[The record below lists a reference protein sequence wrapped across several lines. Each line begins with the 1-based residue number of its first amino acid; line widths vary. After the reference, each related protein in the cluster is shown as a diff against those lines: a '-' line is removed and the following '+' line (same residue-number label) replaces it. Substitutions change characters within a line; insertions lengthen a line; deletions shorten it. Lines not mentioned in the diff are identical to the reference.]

1 MKMLTPLR
9 PEPTALLA
17 AADPVAKLGAAGL
30 LLVILFFSVDA
41 ITALVVL
48 AGLAL
53 ATRFSGLRL
62 PVLLARTWPI
72 LLTALSVGILNVVL
86 ASPAGRELL
95 RIGPLV
101 VGSENVTSGIGL
113 GLRLLAI
120 AFSGVLAM
128 VTTDATD
135 LADSLVQHLRLS
147 PRFAVGA
154 LAAARLLPIMAGEW
168 QMLSLARR
176 ARGVSAGRS
185 PVAAARLFFGKLL
198 ALLVGAVRRATR
210 LATAMES
217 RGFGSLPCRTIAR
230 PQRFERGDWML
241 VGMALALGLAAIVL
255 SLALGSWRFLF
266 S

>member
-1 MKMLTPLR
+1 MKLLTPLR

-17 AADPVAKLGAAGL
+17 RADPVAKLGAAALL
-30 LLVILFFSVDA
+30 LLVLFFSVDA

-62 PVLLARTWPI
+62 PILLARTWPI
-72 LLTALSVGILNVVL
+72 LLAALSVGILNVVF
-86 ASPAGRELL
+86 AAPAGRELL

-101 VGSENVTSGIGL
+101 VGGDNVVAGIGL

-135 LADSLVQHLRLS
+135 LADSLVQHLRFS
-147 PRFAVGA
+147 PRFAIGA
-154 LAAARLLPIMAGEW
+154 LAAARLLPLMAGEW
-168 QMLSLARR
+168 QTLSLARR
-176 ARGVSAGRS
+176 ARGVTAGRS
-185 PVAAARLFFGKLL
+185 PVDATRLFFGKLL

-217 RGFGSLPCRTIAR
+217 RGFGSLPCRTNAR
-230 PQRFERGDWML
+230 PRRFERGDWFL
-241 VGMALALGLAAIVL
+241 VGMALALGLGAIGL
-255 SLALGSWRFLF
+255 SLTLGRWRFLF

>member
-1 MKMLTPLR
+1 MLTPLR
-9 PEPTALLA
+9 PEPTARLA
-17 AADPVAKLGAAGL
+17 AADPVAKLGAAAL
-30 LLVILFFSVDA
+30 LLLILFFSVDA
-41 ITALVVL
+41 ITALIVL
-48 AGLAL
+48 AGLAV

-72 LLTALSVGILNVVL
+72 LLSAFSVGILNVVL
-86 ASPAGRELL
+86 AAPAGDELL

-101 VGSENVTSGIGL
+101 VGSDNVVSGIGL

-135 LADSLVQHLRLS
+135 LADSLVQHLRFS

-168 QMLSLARR
+168 QTLSLARR
-176 ARGVSAGRS
+176 ARGVTGGHS
-185 PVAAARLFFGKLL
+185 PVAATRLFFGKLL

-230 PQRFERGDWML
+230 PQRFERGDWVL
-241 VGMALALGLAAIVL
+241 LGMALVLGLAALGL
-255 SLALGSWRFLF
+255 SVALGSWRFLF